1 MCLVLMLLSLAA
13 VFSVTEQGWACFTLW
28 TEGLWV
34 SGTFCTSVSVEV
46 GLEGGVLA
54 KQVWRLG
61 FQLTEEAKS
70 VLW

>member
-1 MCLVLMLLSLAA
+1 M
-13 VFSVTEQGWACFTLW
+13 FTLW